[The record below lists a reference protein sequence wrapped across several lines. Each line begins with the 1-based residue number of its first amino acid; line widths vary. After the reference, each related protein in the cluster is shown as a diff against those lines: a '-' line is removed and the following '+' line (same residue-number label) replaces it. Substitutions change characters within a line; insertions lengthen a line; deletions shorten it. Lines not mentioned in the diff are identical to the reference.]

1 MLIRL
6 INWLPGSTDI
16 QQPRRIDNIMASK
29 EKSFQDTFYTFFG
42 TRTPLPSVNHGPDG
56 QRQGAKWDVYV
67 GENDKQYLKT
77 AHVTLPFLLSFMV
90 SSVLF
95 EETTT
100 SVSSIV
106 ERKYKAVLAV
116 RDLVDR
122 VIAKRPDIT
131 IALPLDNCA
140 LPIVHGKMSQA
151 KQALLDICA
160 NTGRAVCDWWKDVI
174 AQRVI
179 LPVAEPLLQ
188 NPVHQAT
195 IKYFLFFGTFEC
207 LIVTIV

>member
-1 MLIRL
+1 
-6 INWLPGSTDI
+6 
-16 QQPRRIDNIMASK
+16 MASK

-90 SSVLF
+90 SSVLLKRLQHLF
-95 EETTT
+95 LQSLRESIRLCLLCVTSLIESLQKGRTSQLHYLWTT
-100 SVSSIV
+100 
-106 ERKYKAVLAV
+106 VLF
-116 RDLVDR
+116 
-122 VIAKRPDIT
+122 
-131 IALPLDNCA
+131 
-140 LPIVHGKMSQA
+140 PIVHGKMSQA
-151 KQALLDICA
+151 KQALLGICA

-179 LPVAEPLLQ
+179 PASSRTPSTESCTPG
-188 NPVHQAT
+188 NHQV
-195 IKYFLFFGTFEC
+195 LFILWNF
-207 LIVTIV
+207 